1 MVMRYRPSTAEKDFW
16 TVYGFFSVF
25 FLLVA
30 NLLPTFLFPGLFR
43 RNIHG
48 VSKEKISRMLEH
60 YQRFVSVPIIMSSS
74 DPEKTERIELCA
86 YACEDRNS
94 RWVKVYFMQKLQ
106 CEAMVSFL
114 MIALKT

>member
-1 MVMRYRPSTAEKDFW
+1 
-16 TVYGFFSVF
+16 VF
-25 FLLVA
+25 FCFLFFFVV
-30 NLLPTFLFPGLFR
+30 NLLPTCLSPGLFR

-86 YACEDRNS
+86 YASDD
-94 RWVKVYFMQKLQ
+94 RWVKVYYMQK
-106 CEAMVSFL
+106 
-114 MIALKT
+114 KK